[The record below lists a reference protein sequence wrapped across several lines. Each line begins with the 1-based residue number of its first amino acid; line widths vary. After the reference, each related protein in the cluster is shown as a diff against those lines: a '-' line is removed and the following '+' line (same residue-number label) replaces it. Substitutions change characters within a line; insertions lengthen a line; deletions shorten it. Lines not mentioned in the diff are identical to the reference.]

1 MERTH
6 RNIPLLREK
15 AMSDGVL
22 VSVIMPVYNS
32 EAYIENAVDSVLR
45 QEFDG
50 FELIV
55 VDDGSKDGSGAIC
68 DRLAQKDERVVVL
81 HKPNGG
87 ICSARNAGLDLARG
101 EYITFCDNDD
111 EYLPGLISEN
121 YTLAKRENADV
132 VRFCRAK
139 TETYN
144 GKVIT
149 ETVTGGFSLQAISAG
164 EIGRKY
170 GKIKKARSGVWTG
183 MYRKEY
189 LIKHGI
195 RFDESMRF
203 GYEDV
208 MFNLSCYEAG
218 GTIVL
223 NPGVYY
229 RWLQR
234 LEHSTTGKYSKNVYD
249 SIIRC
254 LHKEEKIV
262 RKYNVIN
269 ELPGEWQ
276 LWLTKDYIAELYD
289 RLRPGIEWLDKKT
302 IRSTLKTFREE
313 KAFSIRTG
321 RREQKYLLQQGFT
334 TWLMWNLFQ
343 NKKLMLLYRLIY
355 LKKRK

>member
-1 MERTH
+1 
-6 RNIPLLREK
+6 
-15 AMSDGVL
+15 MSDRVL

-32 EAYIENAVDSVLR
+32 EDYLENAVETVLR
-45 QEFDG
+45 QDFDG

-55 VDDGSKDGSGAIC
+55 VDDGSPDESGKIC
-68 DRLAQKDERVVVL
+68 DRIAQKDSRVVVI

-87 ICSARNAGLDLARG
+87 ICSARNAGLDRARG
-101 EYITFCDNDD
+101 KYIAFCDNDD

-121 YTLAKRENADV
+121 YALAERENADL
-132 VRFCRAK
+132 VRFCRSK

-144 GKVIT
+144 GKVVT
-149 ETVTGGFSLQAISAG
+149 ETTTGGFSLQTIRSV
-164 EIGRKY
+164 ETGRKY
-170 GKIKKARSGVWTG
+170 GEIKRARSGVWTG
-183 MYRKEY
+183 MYKKEF
-189 LIKHGI
+189 LDKHGI

-208 MFNLSCYEAG
+208 MFNLSCYEAV
-218 GTIVL
+218 GTNVL

-234 LEHSTTGKYSKNVYD
+234 LEHSTTGKYSENVYD
-249 SIIRC
+249 SIVKC
-254 LHKEEKIV
+254 LHKEERIV
-262 RKYNVIN
+262 RKNKVTK

-289 RLRPGIEWLDKKT
+289 RLRPGIKSLDKKT
-302 IRSTLKTFREE
+302 IRTILKSFRDE

-321 RREQKYLLQQGFT
+321 RREQKYLRKQGFT

-343 NKKLMLLYRLIY
+343 KRQFMLLYRLIY
-355 LKKRK
+355 LKNRK